1 MVHQSEGDKT
11 QDEHAVQAVISQ
23 PQAQATQRHSS
34 DVLLK

>member
-23 PQAQATQRHSS
+23 PQATQRQSS